1 MNRDE
6 FYYDLPEHLIAQE
19 PLRERDQARL
29 MVIDRKSGKI
39 RHEHFHRV
47 VDYLPPRSVI
57 VLNDSR
63 VVPARLLG
71 RKDRSGGKVEI
82 FLLSRLS
89 DGYTYEALLRPLK
102 KIRTGD
108 KIIFDGSR
116 LTAYIVDAPKRLV
129 KFNFKNIAPHLE
141 RIGHIPLPPYIKRP
155 DTDEDKTTY
164 QTVYARRRGSVAAPT
179 AGLHFTKPLLT
190 ALRKAGHEIYAVT
203 LHINYATFKLVE
215 EEDITRH
222 RMHFED
228 YAVSRKS
235 MQAILRAKKEG
246 RDIIAVGT
254 TSCRAMESVAQGCG
268 LKGKTDLFIYPGYG
282 FQMVDGLITN
292 FHLPYSSLLMLVYAF
307 GSTPF
312 MKKAYQEA
320 VARQYRFFSY
330 GDAMMIV

>member
-1 MNRDE
+1 
-6 FYYDLPEHLIAQE
+6 
-19 PLRERDQARL
+19 

-39 RHEHFHRV
+39 RLNIATASSIIFR
-47 VDYLPPRSVI
+47 RA
-57 VLNDSR
+57 VLLFSR
-63 VVPARLLG
+63 QPCCSGPAGAR
-71 RKDRSGGKVEI
+71 DRRGKVEI

-203 LHINYATFKLVE
+203 LHQLRDV
-215 EEDITRH
+215 
-222 RMHFED
+222 
-228 YAVSRKS
+228 
-235 MQAILRAKKEG
+235 QAG
-246 RDIIAVGT
+246 
-254 TSCRAMESVAQGCG
+254 
-268 LKGKTDLFIYPGYG
+268 
-282 FQMVDGLITN
+282 
-292 FHLPYSSLLMLVYAF
+292 
-307 GSTPF
+307 
-312 MKKAYQEA
+312 
-320 VARQYRFFSY
+320 
-330 GDAMMIV
+330 